1 MSNESQDRRNIT
13 YGMEIPTE
21 HYSDQPYVVK
31 TDDGAWLCT
40 VTTGAGIEGASGQH
54 VIAMR
59 STDMGKTWSKP
70 VDIEPGNGPEA
81 SFSVLLKAPGGRV
94 YCFYNHNTDNLREVK
109 ADSPPYTGGYCTR
122 VDSLG
127 HYVFKYSDDHGR
139 SWSENRYPIPVREMA
154 IDRENAYEGKIRFF
168 WNVGR
173 PFIHN
178 SLAFMPLIKVGGF
191 GSGFC

>member
-127 HYVFKYSDDHGR
+127 HY
-139 SWSENRYPIPVREMA
+139 
-154 IDRENAYEGKIRFF
+154 
-168 WNVGR
+168 
-173 PFIHN
+173 
-178 SLAFMPLIKVGGF
+178 
-191 GSGFC
+191 